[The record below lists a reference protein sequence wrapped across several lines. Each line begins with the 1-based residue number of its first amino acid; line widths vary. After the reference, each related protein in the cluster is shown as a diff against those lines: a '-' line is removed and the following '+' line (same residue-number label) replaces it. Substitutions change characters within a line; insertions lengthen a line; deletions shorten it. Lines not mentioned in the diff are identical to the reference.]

1 MGKISFCKLTQAQYD
16 DLAAPDPE
24 TVYFLTDSR
33 ILVLGGR
40 EYVHKIKAE
49 KFLVNRVFADD
60 VYGTAAWLDA
70 DNSMELAG
78 YFAVPVNQFD
88 LWIVSANPKIS
99 GNIVLSIGDESF
111 TVPVTGT
118 VRHVVL
124 TPAQGVSGRIS
135 IVRDAAG
142 SADTLK
148 DGTDVITAL
157 VVDWR
162 YS

>member
-1 MGKISFCKLTQAQYD
+1 
-16 DLAAPDPE
+16 
-24 TVYFLTDSR
+24 
-33 ILVLGGR
+33 
-40 EYVHKIKAE
+40 
-49 KFLVNRVFADD
+49 
-60 VYGTAAWLDA
+60 
-70 DNSMELAG
+70 MELAG

-99 GNIVLSIGDESF
+99 GNIALSIGNESF

-135 IVRDAAG
+135 IVRDTVS